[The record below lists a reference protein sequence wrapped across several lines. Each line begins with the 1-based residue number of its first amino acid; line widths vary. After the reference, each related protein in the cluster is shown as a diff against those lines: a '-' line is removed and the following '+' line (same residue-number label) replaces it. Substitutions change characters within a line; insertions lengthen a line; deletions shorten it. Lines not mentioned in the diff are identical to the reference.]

1 MIALGVIFVAL
12 LVAFSAGLDKWLTAS
27 ERKIIADGP
36 F

>member
-12 LVAFSAGLDKWLTAS
+12 LVVFSAGLDKWLTAS
-27 ERKIIADGP
+27 ELKTIADGP